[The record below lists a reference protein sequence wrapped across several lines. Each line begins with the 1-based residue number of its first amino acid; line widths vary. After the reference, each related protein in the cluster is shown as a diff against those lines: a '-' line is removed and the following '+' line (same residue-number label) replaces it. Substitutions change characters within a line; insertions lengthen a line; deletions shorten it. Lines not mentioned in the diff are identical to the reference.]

1 MRNFFQNFSYRM
13 QYFMQG
19 RYGDDELNRVLSRT
33 GLVLVLISLFSR
45 LWWPLAYLSP
55 VGFFLAL
62 VSIFRMFS
70 RNIYKR
76 QRENAKYNELVSPV
90 RKKRNLYSNMM
101 REKNTHS
108 YYKCPNCKTYVR
120 LRKPPKGK
128 KIAVRCTKCQNEF
141 IKRT

>member
-1 MRNFFQNFSYRM
+1 MRNFFQNFAYRM

-19 RYGDDELNRVLSRT
+19 RYGDDELNRILSRT

-45 LWWPLAYLSP
+45 LWYPLAYLSP
-55 VGFFLAL
+55 IGFLMAL
-62 VSIFRMFS
+62 WSMFRMFS

-76 QRENAKYNELVSPV
+76 QRENARYNELVKPI
-90 RKKRNLYSNMM
+90 RKKKNLYNNMF
-101 REKNTHS
+101 RERKTHV

-120 LRKPPKGK
+120 LKMPPKGK
-128 KIAVRCTKCQNEF
+128 KIAVRCTKCYNEF